1 MAGAWRMTEMGS
13 RTEDASPKPIPM
25 GCCYLQSCLT
35 CSRGKENYPSDWN
48 DKRTHCPQQGYL
60 RTTDVAATEKQV
72 LLCLLCSSLALW
84 QPVLTP
90 MFLAGLLAGINSI

>member
-1 MAGAWRMTEMGS
+1 MLAQS
-13 RTEDASPKPIPM
+13 RFLWAAAICKAVLPVLVGKKIIPQTGM
-25 GCCYLQSCLT
+25 
-35 CSRGKENYPSDWN
+35 